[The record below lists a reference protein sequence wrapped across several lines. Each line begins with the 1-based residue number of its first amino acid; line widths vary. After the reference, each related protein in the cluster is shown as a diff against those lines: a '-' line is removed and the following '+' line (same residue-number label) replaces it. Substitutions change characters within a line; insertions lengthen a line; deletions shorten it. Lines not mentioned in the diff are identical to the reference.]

1 MSSNYTSSGKLI
13 AHVPRRRAFTLL
25 EVIVAA
31 AMLAVLLTT
40 SVQMLRALSI
50 HQRASER
57 RAVALEAAEA
67 VADQVANIPWD
78 QLTAE
83 SAKKVTIPKPLD
95 DYLLGAKLSVSLD
108 EEAAPTPSR
117 RLHIDLTWNGPD
129 GQAVAPVRLTSWVFP
144 ERSRSE

>member
-1 MSSNYTSSGKLI
+1 MSSNYTSSGKWIMNAPL
-13 AHVPRRRAFTLL
+13 RRAFTLL

-50 HQRASER
+50 HQRATER
-57 RAVALEAAEA
+57 RAVGLEAAEA

-83 SAKKVTIPKPLD
+83 SAKKVIIPKQLD
-95 DYLLGAKLSVSLD
+95 SYLPGAKLSVSLD
-108 EEAAPTPSR
+108 EEPTPTASR
-117 RLHIDLTWNGPD
+117 RIHVDLTWNGAD

>member
-1 MSSNYTSSGKLI
+1 MSSNFTSSGKLI
-13 AHVPRRRAFTLL
+13 VHAPLRRAFTLL
-25 EVIVAA
+25 EVTIAA
-31 AMLAVLLTT
+31 GMLAVLLTT

-57 RAVALEAAEA
+57 RAVALEAVQA

-83 SAKKVTIPKPLD
+83 SAKKVTIPKQLAG
-95 DYLLGAKLSVSLD
+95 YLPGAKLTVSLD
-108 EEAAPTPSR
+108 EEPTPTASR
-117 RLHIDLTWNGPD
+117 RVHIDVTWNGAD
-129 GQAVAPVRLTSWVFP
+129 GQPVAPVRLTSWVFP

>member
-1 MSSNYTSSGKLI
+1 MSSSYISSGKLI
-13 AHVPRRRAFTLL
+13 VNAPLRRAFTLL
-25 EVIVAA
+25 EVVIAA

-67 VADQVANIPWD
+67 AADQVANIPWD

-83 SAKKVTIPKPLD
+83 SAKKATIPKQLAS
-95 DYLLGAKLSVSLD
+95 YLPGAKLSVSLD
-108 EEAAPTPSR
+108 EEPTPTPSR
-117 RLHIDLTWNGPD
+117 RIHIDLTWNGAH
-129 GQAVAPVRLTSWVFP
+129 GQPVAPVRLTSWVFP

>member
-1 MSSNYTSSGKLI
+1 MSSSYMSSGKWIVNAPL
-13 AHVPRRRAFTLL
+13 RRAFTLL

-83 SAKKVTIPKPLD
+83 SAKKVTIPKQLD
-95 DYLLGAKLSVSLD
+95 SYLPGAKLSVSLD
-108 EEAAPTPSR
+108 EEPTPIASR
-117 RLHIDLTWNGPD
+117 RIHVDLTWNGAD

-144 ERSRSE
+144 ERSCSE